1 MIKWRRFAG
10 QDRIKEVLGSA
21 FDSGT
26 LGHAYLLCG
35 ETGVGTFAA
44 ALEMTLAL
52 HCNSIAEKP
61 CYECSGCKKV
71 LGFCHP
77 DFHVVMPLSLQKEHK
92 ASDGKISDTGWDE
105 LVSQVKLRINDPYY
119 LPEFATLP
127 SIPVDWIREVT
138 HAIRRGATEK
148 GKNIIIIDGVETM
161 QQESANA
168 MLKTLEEPPPNTVF
182 FLCTPRLHTVLP
194 TIVSRCQI
202 LRFSM
207 LAPDLIKNELIR
219 RFSIDATH
227 ERLKEVIYC
236 GSIGKAC
243 QLFSAADTVDTS
255 VAVDLLK
262 HIAAKDVLSLFT
274 LIDSLGVS
282 NDYTLYESMF
292 TRIMYGIRNAFFEK
306 IGDTENYIMGDNS
319 LSGFLASITT
329 PSAAEVLMRYCE
341 TAISQ
346 IRARANSALVM
357 SHFAFSV
364 MEFFN
369 EQKQ

>member
-1 MIKWRRFAG
+1 MIQWRRFAG
-10 QDRIKEVLGSA
+10 QERIKEVLSSA
-21 FDSGT
+21 FATGT

-44 ALEMTLAL
+44 ALEMALAL
-52 HCNSIAEKP
+52 HCLSENGKP
-61 CYECSGCKKV
+61 CYECNGCKKV
-71 LGFCHP
+71 LSFSHP

-92 ASDGKISDTGWDE
+92 ASDGKISEAGWDE
-105 LVSQVKLRINDPYY
+105 LVAQVKLRIKDPYY
-119 LPEFATLP
+119 IPEFASLP
-127 SIPVDWIREVT
+127 TIPVDWIREVT

-148 GKNIIIIDGVETM
+148 GKNIIVIDGIETM

-202 LRFSM
+202 LRFAM
-207 LAPDLIKNELIR
+207 LSPELIKQELIS
-219 RFSIDATH
+219 RFSIDATDK
-227 ERLKEVIYC
+227 RLKEVMFC

-243 QLFSAADTVDTS
+243 QLFNAADAVDTG
-255 VAVDLLK
+255 VTADLLRYISK
-262 HIAAKDVLSLFT
+262 KEVLPLFT
-274 LIDSLGVS
+274 LIDSLS
-282 NDYTLYESMF
+282 ASADYTLYESMF
-292 TRIMYGIRNAFFEK
+292 SRIMYGIRNAFFEK
-306 IGDTENYIMGDNS
+306 IGDTENYIMGDSS
-319 LSGFLASITT
+319 LSEFLATITT
-329 PSAAEVLMRYCE
+329 PRAAEVLMRYCE